1 MSLTSSERTLESVRP
16 AGTETGGGAA
26 ESRKRDADSGDAPS
40 FDDAMSR
47 AEGVYVTLDGRV
59 DIAALIAR
67 DRPIDQQQAAID
79 HKRATIEG
87 GRREEPSEQHVME
100 RDGMRRASGR
110 AVIASHQKPTESPV
124 QPPVDTSGQNGLRV
138 ENPAGDQ
145 RGETRQVPVDSERLS
160 TMQPARHED
169 SISASHAQVPIGG
182 EMLRSGAV
190 LGTARG
196 DVVIGGAGSVQP
208 PSHAGGH
215 SGAGGNGESAL
226 SDHGGRA
233 ALARLVGIGARHEQ
247 AAQTDRPSSAF
258 RFEQEAQV
266 SAQFKRGLA
275 QVLKAGGG
283 EITMRLNP
291 EQLGALRIQVR
302 VGSGVIGVRVEAE
315 TERARELLIRDSA
328 TLRAALESRGLDVE
342 YLTIDKPARSAGQ
355 IDGQTSETPPHED
368 RGAGDMRED
377 RSHGGDRQSED
388 AGAQGRARWSWRGAP
403 ESLPDAAAA
412 AIDPRL
418 AYGGRWLEPQA
429 ALAEIAGVIRLDAT
443 G

>member
-1 MSLTSSERTLESVRP
+1 MESVRP

-26 ESRKRDADSGDAPS
+26 ESRKRGADSGDTPS

-47 AEGVYVTLDGRV
+47 AEGIYVTLDGRLDV
-59 DIAALIAR
+59 AALMAL

-87 GRREEPSEQHVME
+87 SRREEPSEQLTVVN
-100 RDGMRRASGR
+100 DGGRRTSGR
-110 AVIASHQKPTESPV
+110 VVTASHQKPAEIPV
-124 QPPVDTSGQNGLRV
+124 PPPADRSGQNGFGI
-138 ENPAGDQ
+138 EIPAGEPREDP
-145 RGETRQVPVDSERLS
+145 RAMPVSSERLG
-160 TMQPARHED
+160 TTQPAKHD
-169 SISASHAQVPIGG
+169 QLASPLHAQVPIGG
-182 EMLRSGAV
+182 EVIRSGAA
-190 LGTARG
+190 LGASRG
-196 DVVIGGAGSVQP
+196 EVAVGGVGSVQP
-208 PSHAGGH
+208 VSSTGGQM
-215 SGAGGNGESAL
+215 GAGTNGESAL

-247 AAQTDRPSSAF
+247 AAQTDRPASAL
-258 RFEQEAQV
+258 RFEQETQV

-302 VGSGVIGVRVEAE
+302 VGSGVIGVRVQAE
-315 TERARELLIRDSA
+315 TEQARELLIRDSA

-377 RSHGGDRQSED
+377 RSHGGDRQSQD

-403 ESLPDAAAA
+403 ESLPDGAAG

-418 AYGGRWLEPQA
+418 AYGGRWLEPHA
-429 ALAEIAGVIRLDAT
+429 ALAEVAGVIRLDAT